1 MVRNIVIA
9 LLVMVGV
16 TAMLFASSDS
26 GGANPAIGFGEVIQ
40 DAQAGRID
48 TIEVDGH
55 KLAVRYI
62 VPEGSKPVTKESE
75 AGENTDVAK
84 FLSDA
89 GIALTRSD
97 AQPGQPA
104 VNLIFKASGTSLW
117 MTLFSVF
124 ITLAPFVFIGLFL
137 WFILRRAGGA
147 GSEALRFGKS
157 RARLFAG
164 NKVSVTFDDVAGV
177 DEAKEELREVVEFL
191 EHPEKFLALGAR
203 IPKGVLLVG
212 PPGTG
217 KTLIARAVAGEA
229 GVPFFSISASEFVEM
244 FVGVGA
250 SRVRDLFDQAKKNA
264 PCIVFLDEIDAVGRQ
279 RGAGL
284 GGGNDERE
292 QTLNQVLVEMD
303 GFEVDTNVIVLAATN
318 RPDILDPALLRPGRF
333 DRKVILDPPDVKGR
347 EAILRVHTRGKP
359 LAPDV
364 SLPVLAKT
372 TPGFTGADLA
382 NLVNEAAMLA
392 ARRDRTTISMEEFGE
407 AVDRVVAGPERKSR
421 VFTPRERRLMA
432 YHEGGHTVV
441 AHFMEH
447 HDPPHKVTIVAHGL
461 TGGYTRFLPKEEQ
474 HFRTPS
480 MFRDELCTA
489 LGGHAAEQLVFGE
502 ASTGPSNDI
511 EEVTQLA
518 RSMVTRW
525 GMSERLGPRTF
536 GRSEELVFLGRQI
549 SETRNYSEKFAEEID
564 EEVQRLIDEARQ
576 RALAVL
582 TEHRA
587 LLDKLVTALL
597 EVETL
602 EGDELQGVL
611 DSDPAIP
618 WIPPRASETGPEPP
632 APAGPPQPAPQGLRW
647 EAILLD
653 TGEARDDPLA
663 GTEPDPSTRQS

>member
-1 MVRNIVIA
+1 MPQPTQSPQPSHTVRNVVIA
-9 LLVMVGV
+9 LLV
-16 TAMLFASSDS
+16 TATVIAVFFASTDT
-26 GGANPAIGFGEVIQ
+26 GTANPPIGFGEVIQ
-40 DAQAGRID
+40 DAKAGRID
-48 TIEVDGH
+48 TIEADGH
-55 KLAVRYI
+55 KLTVRYI

-84 FLSDA
+84 FLSDG

-292 QTLNQVLVEMD
+292 QTLNQLLVEM
-303 GFEVDTNVIVLAATN
+303 
-318 RPDILDPALLRPGRF
+318 
-333 DRKVILDPPDVKGR
+333 
-347 EAILRVHTRGKP
+347 
-359 LAPDV
+359 
-364 SLPVLAKT
+364 
-372 TPGFTGADLA
+372 
-382 NLVNEAAMLA
+382 
-392 ARRDRTTISMEEFGE
+392 
-407 AVDRVVAGPERKSR
+407 
-421 VFTPRERRLMA
+421 
-432 YHEGGHTVV
+432 
-441 AHFMEH
+441 
-447 HDPPHKVTIVAHGL
+447 
-461 TGGYTRFLPKEEQ
+461 
-474 HFRTPS
+474 
-480 MFRDELCTA
+480 
-489 LGGHAAEQLVFGE
+489 E
-502 ASTGPSNDI
+502 ASRPTS
-511 EEVTQLA
+511 A
-518 RSMVTRW
+518 
-525 GMSERLGPRTF
+525 
-536 GRSEELVFLGRQI
+536 
-549 SETRNYSEKFAEEID
+549 
-564 EEVQRLIDEARQ
+564 
-576 RALAVL
+576 
-582 TEHRA
+582 
-587 LLDKLVTALL
+587 
-597 EVETL
+597 
-602 EGDELQGVL
+602 
-611 DSDPAIP
+611 
-618 WIPPRASETGPEPP
+618 
-632 APAGPPQPAPQGLRW
+632 
-647 EAILLD
+647 
-653 TGEARDDPLA
+653 
-663 GTEPDPSTRQS
+663 